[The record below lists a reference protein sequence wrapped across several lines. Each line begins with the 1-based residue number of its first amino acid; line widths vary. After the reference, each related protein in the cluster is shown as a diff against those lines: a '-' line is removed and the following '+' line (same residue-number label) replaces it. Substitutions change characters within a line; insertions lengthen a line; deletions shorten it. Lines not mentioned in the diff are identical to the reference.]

1 MWRIIEDYP
10 NYLVSNTGKIWSLR
24 TDKELQK
31 PLDRYGYER
40 VTLHNENG
48 QRATLVHRI
57 VANAFIPNPE
67 NKKTIN
73 HIDCNKTNN
82 SVENL
87 EWATDSEQMRH
98 AYDNG
103 LFESCNRHKYDRHP
117 PIRCI
122 ETGEVFISQR
132 ELARHLNV
140 NEICICLA
148 LKGKIRHAGGYHFEY
163 VC

>member
-31 PLDRYGYER
+31 PLDQYGYER

-67 NKKTIN
+67 NKKTVN

-163 VC
+163 VS